1 MEIGLSNNCVKM
13 NLPDGNVVDVL
24 SPVLEEIKQWIQD
37 DISKPESGGYIV
49 GYQHKHTGNISLE
62 AVSHPY
68 LLDVKNRVRF
78 DMRDPRHQYFLRKAR
93 RNKSYYMGV
102 WHTHPQEVPIPSDI
116 DWNDW
121 NETMKSDTTGCQYV
135 FFIIAGT
142 DEWRLW
148 VGDFLTGEIQ
158 EVYECEKDTNGI
170 YIRERMRQNE
180 KTLRKDFK

>member
-1 MEIGLSNNCVKM
+1 MELGLSNNCIKM
-13 NLPDGNVVDVL
+13 KLPDGNVVDVL
-24 SPVLEEIKQWIQD
+24 SPVLEEIEKWVQD

-49 GYQHKHTGNISLE
+49 GYQHKNTGNISLE

-78 DMRDPRHQYFLRKAR
+78 DIKDPRHQHFLRKAK

-102 WHTHPQEVPIPSDI
+102 WHTHPQKVPVPSDI

-121 NETMKSDTTGCQYV
+121 GETIKSDTTGCRYV

-142 DEWRLW
+142 DAWRLW
-148 VGDFLTGEIQ
+148 VGDLSSGAITEI
-158 EVYECEKDTNGI
+158 EECEKDSQGI
-170 YIRERMRQNE
+170 Y
-180 KTLRKDFK
+180 LKDSIIEA